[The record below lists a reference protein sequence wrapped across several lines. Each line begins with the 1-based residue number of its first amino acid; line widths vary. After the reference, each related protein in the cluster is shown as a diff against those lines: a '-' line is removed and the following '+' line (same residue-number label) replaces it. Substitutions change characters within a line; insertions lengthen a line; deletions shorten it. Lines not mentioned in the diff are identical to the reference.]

1 MKTFARIGKS
11 IFIIGLVLTIA
22 GLILGFGLLIFDED
36 KWALRFLM
44 AVPIGFVFLFTGLAT
59 SVIFSPRD
67 DSDLNEKRSL
77 QDFHDDL

>member
-1 MKTFARIGKS
+1 MKALARIGKS
-11 IFIIGLVLTIA
+11 IFIIGLVLTVA
-22 GLILGFGLLIFDED
+22 GLILGFGFLILDND

-44 AVPIGFVFLFTGLAT
+44 AVPTGFVFLFTGLAT
-59 SVIFSPRD
+59 SVMFSPRN

>member
-22 GLILGFGLLIFDED
+22 GLIFGFGLLIFDED